1 MKYKKAL
8 NCAILL
14 MLLAATNVSLAQQTE
29 ANDND
34 IHSLET
40 DEVQSSLKHK
50 LMGLK
55 SFVAK
60 FDQTVTD
67 AQEELLQN
75 SHGRITLEQ
84 PNKMLWE
91 VSEPNE
97 NILIADGVTLWHVD
111 PFVEQV
117 VAMDQQKAIINNP
130 IMLLTS
136 PDSEAWK
143 DFVISQSGNVF
154 LVDAKGEES
163 QIARLELV
171 FDDNTLTKL
180 AFVDR
185 QQQRSELTFS
195 DIQQNV
201 DISQEAFVFSLPE
214 GFDLDDQRL

>member
-1 MKYKKAL
+1 MKYKNIL
-8 NCAILL
+8 NSAIVLVL
-14 MLLAATNVSLAQQTE
+14 FATTNVALAQQTVKSE
-29 ANDND
+29 NNTQ
-34 IHSLET
+34 SVGT
-40 DEVQSSLKHK
+40 DEVTQTLKQK

-67 AQEELLQN
+67 VQEELLQS
-75 SHGRITLEQ
+75 SHGSITLQQ

-97 NILIADGVTLWHVD
+97 NTLIADGTTLWHVD

-130 IMLLTS
+130 IMLLAS
-136 PDSEAWK
+136 PESDAWE
-143 DFVISQSGNVF
+143 DFVISQNGNVF

-171 FDDNTLTKL
+171 FDDTTLTKL

-185 QQQRSELTFS
+185 QEQRSELTFS

-201 DISQEAFVFSLPE
+201 DIGQGTFVFALPD